1 MTLPRSQSRH
11 LTPSPSPSPRRRSK
25 LPLLLALVALGGG
38 VLYHRLGAKSPGNS
52 SPSRSSAL
60 ASPPNTPEIPL
71 SYRISLGEEV
81 LLETDQTREKQAGA
95 EAIAT
100 RQYSTA
106 IANLTASLKIQRND
120 PEALIYLNNAK
131 AAATNQTLRLGVSV
145 PIGKNPDVAKE
156 ILRGVAQAQ
165 DEVNRQG
172 GINGKL
178 LEILIA
184 NDDNDM
190 AIAPQIARAFIE
202 DPDLLAVV
210 GHNASNA
217 SVAAA
222 PIYQANGVVMI
233 SPTSGTTKLSSIG
246 NYIFRTT
253 ISNRLSADVLADY
266 AVKVAGKTRFLIC
279 IDSTTEQGISMKREF
294 TTALLFAKS
303 GSLVN
308 VKCDFKDP
316 QFNAKAIVNQ
326 AIQAGAEGVLMVP
339 AINSAASFEPTIAI
353 AKASQGKLLLLGNE
367 SLYTNIILKQGGAEM
382 LGLVLPVTWHPAA
395 AQTAFHGNAIAL
407 WGGEVNWRTAN
418 AYDATQAIVQG
429 LRQNPTREGIQHV
442 LSRAN
447 FTAQGAAGNVQFL
460 PTGDRDSRNLL
471 VRVEAGKT
479 PQEAYQFVPIRP

>member
-11 LTPSPSPSPRRRSK
+11 LPPSPPPRPRRRSK
-25 LPLLLALVALGGG
+25 LPILLALFALSGG
-38 VLYHRLGAKSPGNS
+38 VLYHRLAKSPGNS
-52 SPSRSSAL
+52 SPGGSSAI

-81 LLETDQTREKQAGA
+81 LFEADLTREKQAGA

-106 IANLTASLKIQRND
+106 ITNLTASLKIQRND

-190 AIAPQIARAFIE
+190 AIAPQIARAFVE
-202 DPDLLAVV
+202 DPNLLAVV

-233 SPTSGTTKLSSIG
+233 SPTSGTTKLSGIG

-253 ISNRLSADVLADY
+253 ISNRLSADALADY

-279 IDSTTEQGISMKREF
+279 VDSTTEQGISMKREF
-294 TTALLFAKS
+294 TTALRFAKS

-316 QFNAKAIVNQ
+316 QFNAKAIVDQ

-339 AINSAASFEPTIAI
+339 AINSAASFEPAIAI
-353 AKASQGKLLLLGNE
+353 AKAGQGKLLLLGSE
-367 SLYTNIILKQGGAEM
+367 SLCTNPILKQGGAEM
-382 LGLVLPVTWHPAA
+382 LGLVVPVTWHPAA

-418 AYDATQAIVQG
+418 AYDATQAILQG

-471 VRVEAGKT
+471 VRVEVGKT
-479 PQEAYQFVPIRP
+479 SQEAYQFVPIRP